1 MAITLISLIALLF
14 SVGTFLMMR
23 PHIICFAIGF
33 VCFTNGTNLLI
44 FNAGRLMTNAAP
56 PIIPAGEEDLI
67 LSANPLSQ
75 ALILTAI
82 VIGFGF
88 LAFTLVLIFKT
99 FSKVGTIDGRIICG
113 VNEEGK

>member
-1 MAITLISLIALLF
+1 MAVSLFTLIALLF

-23 PHIICFAIGF
+23 PHIMYFAIGL

-44 FNAGRLMTNAAP
+44 FNAGRLMTNAVP
-56 PIIPAGEEDLI
+56 PIISLGEKDLTI
-67 LSANPLSQ
+67 SANPLSQ

-99 FSKVGTIDGRIICG
+99 YTKTGTIDGRILTST
-113 VNEEGK
+113 NKEAK

>member
-1 MAITLISLIALLF
+1 MTDALPPLI
-14 SVGTFLMMR
+14 
-23 PHIICFAIGF
+23 PIGE
-33 VCFTNGTNLLI
+33 
-44 FNAGRLMTNAAP
+44 R
-56 PIIPAGEEDLI
+56 DLI

-99 FSKVGTIDGRIICG
+99 FSKTGIIDGRIITG
-113 VNEEGK
+113 ANKESQ